1 MAKPGRRRGLTGK
14 GPEFRFRGVWT
25 MSQSHGE
32 PLKAFENLITQLN
45 SVGSVGKSPLVG
57 LEGTDMGGGT
67 DRMSLNG
74 CQQWS

>member
-1 MAKPGRRRGLTGK
+1 
-14 GPEFRFRGVWT
+14 

-45 SVGSVGKSPLVG
+45 SVGSAGKSPLVG
-57 LEGTDMGGGT
+57 LEGTDRGGGT